1 MRYSYD
7 EKDTGYYTSTG
18 KLVYVR
24 TWKFDFTLSTS
35 SNPQEKVFS
44 TEGVIDEL
52 IDGSGWMFQQ
62 NSPDDTPYAFTIPS
76 IIPTGNSLDI
86 NIQVYRNAAGNLV
99 LHILATN
106 DYNGTWT
113 GYFTAHYTKTGSGKD
128 DLQ

>member
-35 SNPQEKVFS
+35 SNPQEKVFT

-52 IDGSGWMFQQ
+52 VDGSGWIYGQASSFEL
-62 NSPDDTPYAFTIPS
+62 PVVLTLPS
-76 IIPTGNSLDI
+76 IIPTSNSIGI
-86 NIQVYRNAAGNLV
+86 NAQVYRNAAGNLV

-106 DYNGTWT
+106 MYNGTYT